1 VQRGVNANK
10 PILNFHSFYLL
21 SYLFNFA
28 VVFNLDHVVLN
39 SQSLDLLL
47 LLMVHLIFFEIKLLH
62 VLVKTLIGVRK
73 RRLHNHHIINLLV
86 VLLLFTL
93 VPELQSLLLN
103 RLSTLVCIR
112 SCSVGRY
119 VS

>member
-1 VQRGVNANK
+1 MERRVNANK

-62 VLVKTLIGVRK
+62 VLVKIIGVRK

-86 VLLLFTL
+86 VLLLFVL